1 MIRIALLSCVGL
13 VLGQNVFAADY
24 AWQRTDK
31 YVAPDFVGFFPD
43 DPAAGE
49 LLDDIRSGKVPRLRW
64 PEEYLQAVNLH
75 HKKNHRVVKLMIY
88 IALATAI
95 VLLGTDFSN
104 TRDIMTNILA
114 AFFSISFYML
124 FVRMLSAYQA
134 KSVYQKSAIL
144 PHEVTLHISGKGIKL
159 DKNTKGT
166 SIPWSAFSK
175 WKNDEYFYLLY
186 TNPRRFNVIPT
197 RAMSEAEKK
206 EFDAYLEKYIPQG

>member
-1 MIRIALLSCVGL
+1 MNITYQLT
-13 VLGQNVFAADY
+13 QD
-24 AWQRTDK
+24 
-31 YVAPDFVGFFPD
+31 
-43 DPAAGE
+43 
-49 LLDDIRSGKVPRLRW
+49 
-64 PEEYLQAVNLH
+64 EYQQAVNLH
-75 HKKNHRVVKLMIY
+75 HKKGKRVLMLAIY
-88 IALATAI
+88 ATLATII
-95 VLLGTDFSN
+95 VVVGTDFSN
-104 TRDIMTNILA
+104 TREIITNVIA
-114 AFFSISFYML
+114 VFFSISFYML

-134 KSVYQKSAIL
+134 KSVYQKSTIL

-159 DKNTKGT
+159 DKNTKDT